1 MTINEARARF
11 PIGSRVRVMDT
22 GKTYSTYNTWAEDHF
37 SKENY
42 EAYKYRT
49 NTCRLV
55 ENGEEGM
62 VIAIDLHGGTWSG
75 NVVLAGVIVDN
86 KGPIIIAADA
96 LEIVDSSEIAK
107 EAEDG
112 SHYQVSFDGT
122 SLFVTAYGVTVEHNV
137 EELLSEIQEKCYEK
151 SREFAVGDSIR
162 ITDNLECYTTFDGW
176 LKRNVDFDK
185 ALRFDWDNP
194 PEQGAYG
201 VVVAKA
207 ENSDKNPR
215 MLYLVKIYDESVGG
229 DEDSYHLYLMNEK
242 GIEKI

>member
-1 MTINEARARF
+1 MTINEARAQF

-22 GKTYSTYNTWAEDHF
+22 GKIYSSYNKWAEDHF

-42 EAYKYRT
+42 EAYRSRT
-49 NTCRLV
+49 NTCLWV
-55 ENGEEGM
+55 ENGEEGT
-62 VIAIDLHGGTWSG
+62 VIVIDLHGGAWSVG
-75 NVVLAGVIVDN
+75 VVLAGVIVDN
-86 KGPIIIAADA
+86 KGPIIISADA

-137 EELLSEIQEKCYEK
+137 EELISEIQAECYRK
-151 SREFAVGDSIR
+151 SREFAVGDSIQ
-162 ITDNLECYTTFDGW
+162 ITDNLECYSTFDGW

-185 ALRFDWDNP
+185 ALRFDWGNY
-194 PEQGAYG
+194 PERRSCG
-201 VVVAKA
+201 VIVAKA
-207 ENSDKNPR
+207 EHSDKEPR
-215 MLYLVKIYDESVGG
+215 MLYLVKIYNESVYG
-229 DEDSYHLYLMNEK
+229 DEDRYHLYLMNEN

>member
-1 MTINEARARF
+1 MTINEARAQF

-49 NTCRLV
+49 NTCRWV
-55 ENGEEGM
+55 ENGEEGT
-62 VIAIDLHGGTWSG
+62 VVAIDSHGGAWSFD
-75 NVVLAGVIVDN
+75 VVVAGVIVDN
-86 KGPIIIAADA
+86 KGPIIISVDA
-96 LEIVDSSEIAK
+96 LEIVDSSKITK

-137 EELLSEIQEKCYEK
+137 EELLSEIQEKCYKK

-162 ITDNLECYTTFDGW
+162 ITDNLESYSTFDKW

-185 ALRFDWDNP
+185 ALRFDWGND
-194 PEQGAYG
+194 PERGSCG
-201 VVVAKA
+201 MIVAKA
-207 ENSDKNPR
+207 EHSDKEPR
-215 MLYLVKIYDESVGG
+215 MLYLVKIYDGSVCGN
-229 DEDSYHLYLMNEK
+229 EDSYHLYLMDEN